1 MNMLRVLAIPLVVAL
16 VGLAFG
22 ATSAQ
27 AEAICGGVGK
37 DGKLTA
43 PCAWTAATKVGT
55 PKSTCP
61 ANSFA
66 DIGAATYGCWQCPS
80 GFARGTA
87 AVNTEEACFKF
98 AGSTPMFSDY
108 KPARKLASS
117 TACPAGSFF
126 DPRNKGEC
134 WKCPSGF
141 GRNMNAVN
149 ESNSCSRLN
158 IDVTKAQI
166 VEYRAAS
173 FVSAACGEKGGFW
186 DPIGGGSCW
195 QCPTGY
201 ERTVLPAVTSGQ
213 ACGRRLVDL
222 KPATKVSGFGCK
234 VHDADAF
241 WDPINGGSCWVCPKG
256 AQRTIS
262 AVNSPQACQPLAF
275 QWKAGDFFN
284 PGLFGF
290 DGAAEVAL
298 KLIQQRRAI
307 EQAAVSQGAKIGL
320 SAGDARRQ
328 AWEDIKT
335 DPTQNLP
342 LVTAVL
348 DHILDQAIE
357 GRVQP
362 GSPEARLIAAFEKY
376 IQNRRIFA
384 AQEALKAYDNWAK
397 AQELILADR
406 RKKAGMFGGA
416 PEMLGLFSD
425 QTPMPPDFTMRVAG
439 AILTGAATTPSVL
452 AGFAANLV
460 TTGSSGDTPATK
472 LAHKIFVNRTKTNV
486 PELEFIDDVA
496 DDVAKAM
503 KNLAKTGKA
512 GLKFSLSNLKLGS
525 ALLSSAGPQIVIQVA
540 TMVLQAELEKNL
552 AKADARPKLER
563 LLIQAKSES
572 TDLKR
577 LSQNKD
583 KAGEIHTFW
592 AMAVSGEIAPNAKAL
607 ADIRAAVD
615 TALNPHAFDPSLAR
629 WYGLPGTADAIG
641 AGANGEVW
649 HVGGGGSLYR
659 IVAEKDARW
668 QKVADGGVA
677 QVAPMDQAGS
687 AFLLMDD
694 GSMRQ
699 IVAGRMTRIDG
710 KAYGIAYGGGVKW
723 HIGGNNAI
731 YRSTGGGWQRVT
743 GSAKQIAA
751 GPGGNAWVIGTDDK
765 IYRYANGAWVN
776 LPGTAHDI
784 AVGPNGVV
792 WHVGGNNTLYR
803 MVGGGKWKKMEA
815 GNIANIAGGPGGSL
829 WARRSNGQ
837 IVAYAPFRPPLAEP
851 GMVKDTT
858 TTKDIGDGI
867 TVTAIIV
874 GDPTTTTYVDQNAI
888 NHAASNKPKS
898 WSNVPGRASDISV
911 SPAGDVWH
919 VGGGGSLYVM
929 TGGKGAWK
937 QVQQSGVA
945 RVAASTI
952 SGRAFVLMT
961 NGKMREVVDG
971 KWRDVPGWASDI
983 AVSPDGRKWHVG
995 GNGSVYHDTSKG
1007 WQRVDGTIA
1016 RIAAAKGGL
1025 AWGVG
1030 TNKRIYRFQGGKWAG
1045 VPGEAKDV
1053 AVGGDGSVWHIGGS
1067 DTLYRLAK
1075 GDKWEGVD
1083 TQGRVAALS
1092 VGADGAVWVVRPDGS
1107 MAAYR

>member
-1 MNMLRVLAIPLVVAL
+1 MSMLRVLAISLVLAL
-16 VGLAFG
+16 AGLTFDHNA
-22 ATSAQ
+22 AQ

-55 PKSTCP
+55 PKSACP

-87 AVNTEEACFKF
+87 AVNTDEACFKF
-98 AGSTPMFSDY
+98 AGDKPMFSDY
-108 KPARKLASS
+108 TSARKLASS

-134 WKCPSGF
+134 WKCPAGF
-141 GRNMNAVN
+141 GRNLNAVT
-149 ESNSCSRLN
+149 ESNSCSRAN
-158 IDVTKAQI
+158 IDISKAQI

-186 DPIGGGSCW
+186 DPISGGTCW

-201 ERTVLPAVTSGQ
+201 ERTVLPAVTTNK
-213 ACGRRLVDL
+213 ACGRRLIDL

-234 VHDADAF
+234 VHGMDAF
-241 WDPINGGSCWVCPKG
+241 WDPIGGGSCWVCPKG
-256 AQRTIS
+256 AQRTTA
-262 AVNSPQACQPLAF
+262 AVNSPQACQPEAF
-275 QWKAGDFFN
+275 KWKAADFFN

-290 DGAAEVAL
+290 DGGAEVAL
-298 KLIQQRRAI
+298 TLIQKRHAI
-307 EQAAVSQGAKIGL
+307 EQAAVSQGTKIGL
-320 SAGDARRQ
+320 SAADAKHQ

-348 DHILDQAIE
+348 DHILNLAID
-357 GRVQP
+357 GRVP
-362 GSPEARLIAAFEKY
+362 TGSPEARLIAAFEKY

-384 AQEALKAYDNWAK
+384 AREALNAYDNWAK
-397 AQELILADR
+397 AQEMILADR
-406 RKKAGMFGGA
+406 RRNAGTFGGA

-425 QTPMPPDFTMRVAG
+425 QTPMPPDFTQRVAG
-439 AILTGAATTPSVL
+439 AILTGAATSASVL
-452 AGFAANLV
+452 AGFAANV
-460 TTGSSGDTPATK
+460 VSTGSNGDTPAMR
-472 LAHKIFVNRTKTNV
+472 LAGKIFVNRTKINTV
-486 PELEFIDDVA
+486 ELELVDDVA
-496 DDVAKAM
+496 DDIAKAV
-503 KNLAKTGKA
+503 KTLAKTGKA

-525 ALLSSAGPQIVIQVA
+525 ALIASVGPQLVIQVA

-592 AMAVSGEIAPNAKAL
+592 AMAVSGEIAPNTKAL
-607 ADIRAAVD
+607 ADIRAAAD
-615 TALNPHAFDPSLAR
+615 KALNPHAFDPSLAR
-629 WYGLPGTADAIG
+629 WYGLPGTAAAIG

-649 HVGGGGSLYR
+649 HVGGGGSLYH
-659 IVAEKDARW
+659 IVAEKDAKW

-677 QVAPMDQAGS
+677 QVAPMDQTGV
-687 AFLLMDD
+687 AFVLMDD
-694 GSMRQ
+694 GSMRE
-699 IVAGRMTRIDG
+699 VAGGRMTRIDG
-710 KAYGIAYGGGVKW
+710 KATAIAFGGGVKW
-723 HIGGNNAI
+723 HIGGNNSL
-731 YRSTGGGWQRVT
+731 YRCTGKGWQQVSGT
-743 GSAKQIAA
+743 GKRIAVD
-751 GPGGNAWVIGTDDK
+751 PGGNAWVIGTDDN
-765 IYRYANGAWVN
+765 IYRFANGSWSNV
-776 LPGTAHDI
+776 PGTATDI

-803 MVGGGKWKKMEA
+803 LIDGGKWKKMNA

-837 IVAYAPFRPPLAEP
+837 IVAYTPFRPPLAEP

-867 TVTAIIV
+867 TVTTIIV
-874 GDPTTTTYVDQNAI
+874 GDPTTTTVVDQNAI

-898 WSNVPGRASDISV
+898 WVNVSGRASDISV

-929 TGGKGAWK
+929 TDGIGSWK
-937 QVQQSGVA
+937 QVEKSGVA
-945 RVAASTI
+945 RVAAAAV
-952 SGRAFVLMT
+952 SGQAFVLMT
-961 NGKMREVVDG
+961 DGKMREVVDG
-971 KWRDVPGWASDI
+971 KWRNVPGWASDI

-995 GNGSVYHDTSKG
+995 GNGSVYHDTPKG

-1016 RIAAAKGGL
+1016 RIAGAKGGL
-1025 AWGVG
+1025 AWAVG
-1030 TNKRIYRFQGGKWAG
+1030 TNKRIYRFQNGKWTG
-1045 VPGEAKDV
+1045 VPGQAKDV

-1075 GDKWEGVD
+1075 GDKWEGID
-1083 TQGRVAALS
+1083 AQGKVAALS
-1092 VGADGAVWVVRPDGS
+1092 VDADGAVWVVRPDGS

>member
-1 MNMLRVLAIPLVVAL
+1 MSMLRVLAISLAVIL
-16 VGLAFG
+16 TGLAFG
-22 ATSAQ
+22 HTPAQ

-43 PCAWTAATKVGT
+43 PCAWTAAKKVGT

-66 DIGAATYGCWQCPS
+66 DIGEATYGCWQCPS

-87 AVNTEEACFKF
+87 AVNTDEACFKF
-98 AGSTPMFSDY
+98 AGDKPIFSDY
-108 KPARKLASS
+108 TSAKRLASS

-134 WKCPSGF
+134 WKCPAGF
-141 GRNMNAVN
+141 GRTLNPVN
-149 ESNSCSRLN
+149 DSKSCSRAN
-158 IDVTKAQI
+158 IDISKAQI
-166 VEYRAAS
+166 IEYRAAS

-186 DPIGGGSCW
+186 DPISGGSCW
-195 QCPTGY
+195 QCPAGY
-201 ERTVLPAVTSGQ
+201 ERTIFPAVTTNK
-213 ACGRRLVDL
+213 ACGRRVVDL
-222 KPATKVSGFGCK
+222 KPATKVAGFGCK
-234 VHDADAF
+234 VHGMDAF
-241 WDPINGGSCWVCPKG
+241 WDPINGGSCWICPKG
-256 AQRTIS
+256 AQRTTA
-262 AVNSPQACQPLAF
+262 AVNSPQACQPEAF
-275 QWKAGDFFN
+275 KWQAADFFN

-290 DGAAEVAL
+290 DGGAEVAL
-298 KLIQQRRAI
+298 NLIRQRRAI

-320 SAGDARRQ
+320 SAGDAKRQ

-348 DHILDQAIE
+348 DHILDLAIE
-357 GRVQP
+357 GRVPP

-384 AQEALKAYDNWAK
+384 AQEALNAYDNWAK
-397 AQELILADR
+397 AQEMILTDR
-406 RKKAGMFGGA
+406 RKNAGAFGGA
-416 PEMLGLFSD
+416 PAMLGLFSD
-425 QTPMPPDFTMRVAG
+425 QTPMPPDITLRVAG

-452 AGFAANLV
+452 AGFAANTV
-460 TTGSSGDTPATK
+460 TTGSSGDTPAMR
-472 LAHKIFVNRTKTNV
+472 LAGKIFVNRTKVNTI
-486 PELEFIDDVA
+486 ELELVDDVA
-496 DDVAKAM
+496 DDVAKAA
-503 KNLAKTGKA
+503 KALAKTGKA

-525 ALLSSAGPQIVIQVA
+525 ALIASAGPQIVIQVA
-540 TMVLQAELEKNL
+540 TMVLQAELDKNL

-563 LLIQAKSES
+563 LLIQARSDS

-592 AMAVSGEIAPNAKAL
+592 AMAVSGDIGPNAKAL
-607 ADIRAAVD
+607 ADIREAVD
-615 TALNPHAFDPSLAR
+615 KVLNPHAFDPSLAR

-659 IVAEKDARW
+659 IVAEKDGKW
-668 QKVADGGVA
+668 QKIADGGVA
-677 QVAPMDQAGS
+677 QVAPMDRAGV

-699 IVAGRMTRIDG
+699 IAGGKMARIDG
-710 KAYGIAYGGGVKW
+710 KAYDIAYGGGVKW
-723 HIGGNNAI
+723 HIGGNNSI

-743 GSAKQIAA
+743 GSAKRIAA
-751 GPGGNAWVIGTDDK
+751 GPGGEAWVIGTDDK
-765 IYRYANGAWVN
+765 IYRHTGGGSWSNV
-776 LPGTAHDI
+776 PGTAADI

-792 WHVGGNNTLYR
+792 WHVGGSNTLYR
-803 MVGGGKWKKMEA
+803 LIDGGKWKMMNA

-858 TTKDIGDGI
+858 TTKDIGDGL
-867 TVTAIIV
+867 TVTSIIV
-874 GDPTTTTYVDQNAI
+874 GDPTITTYGPKTGVTSTA
-888 NHAASNKPKS
+888 PKS
-898 WSNVPGRASDISV
+898 WGTVPGRASDISV

-929 TGGKGAWK
+929 TGGKGGWK
-937 QVQQSGVA
+937 QVAKNGVA
-945 RVAASTI
+945 RVAAGII

-961 NGKMREVVDG
+961 DGKMREVVDG
-971 KWRDVPGWASDI
+971 NWRDLPGWASDI

-995 GNGSVYHDTSKG
+995 GNGSVYHDTPKG

-1016 RIAAAKGGL
+1016 RIAGAKGGL
-1025 AWGVG
+1025 AWAVG

-1045 VPGEAKDV
+1045 LPGEATDI

-1067 DTLYRLAK
+1067 DTLYRLGK

-1083 TQGRVAALS
+1083 AQGKVAALS
-1092 VGADGAVWVVRPDGS
+1092 VGADGAIWVVRPDGS